1 MDTPNE
7 IVYLDYAATT
17 PLVPEALNAMSPYF
31 LEKFGNPS
39 SIYGLAQEARSAV
52 DESRQTIAKL
62 IGCRATEI
70 VFTSGGTESDNSAI
84 KGGALALQPLG
95 NHIITSSIEH
105 HAVLHTCHQLESMG
119 FEVTYLP
126 VDQFGLI
133 NQDELL
139 EAITPNTIMV
149 SIMLANNE
157 IGTIQDISSISKTV
171 KSKAKEMNQTISVHS
186 DAVQGAGF
194 LEIDVNEMG
203 VDFLS
208 LSAHKAGGP
217 KGIGILYIR
226 RGTPFTPQQMGG
238 GQERE
243 RRSGTENVPGIVGA
257 SAALSVAFK
266 DRIQASNHCASLG
279 NKLRDGIQKSIPN
292 AHLNGHPVNRLANN
306 VNFSFE
312 GVEGETIL
320 LALDMHGI
328 CASSGSACSTAS
340 LEPSHVLIATGL
352 QPELARAALRMTF
365 SKASTHKEVDYV
377 LSVLPNLVKKLRGMP
392 SLVNGGS

>member
-17 PLVPEALNAMSPYF
+17 PMVPEALKAMIPYF
-31 LEKFGNPS
+31 QERFGNPS
-39 SIYGLAQEARSAV
+39 SIYNLAQEARSAI

-62 IGCRATEI
+62 IGCRSTEI
-70 VFTSGGTESDNSAI
+70 IFTSGGTESDNTAL
-84 KGGALALQPLG
+84 KGGAIALQPLG

-105 HAVLHTCHQLESMG
+105 HAVLHTCHQLEDMG
-119 FEVTYLP
+119 FQVTYLP
-126 VDQFGLI
+126 VDKFGLTDT
-133 NQDELL
+133 DELL
-139 EAITPNTIMV
+139 EAITSNTIMI

-157 IGTIQDISSISKTV
+157 IGTIQNISDV
-171 KSKAKEMNQTISVHS
+171 SKAVKNKAKKMNQTISIHS
-186 DAVQGAGF
+186 DAVQGTGF
-194 LEIDVNEMG
+194 LEIDVDKMG

-226 RGTPFTPQQMGG
+226 RGTPFNPQQMGG

-257 SAALSVAFK
+257 STALRVAFE
-266 DRIQASNHCASLG
+266 DRASTSKHCALLR
-279 NKLRDGIQKSIPN
+279 NKLITGIQKSIPN
-292 AHLNGHPVNRLANN
+292 AYLNGHPTNRLPNN

-312 GVEGETIL
+312 GIEGEPIL

-352 QPELARAALRMTF
+352 QPELARGALRMTL
-365 SKASTHKEVDYV
+365 SKTSTQKEIDYV
-377 LSVLPNLVKKLRGMP
+377 LSILPNLVKKLRGMP
-392 SLVNGGS
+392 SLMHSNN